1 MTPSKPA
8 QDFTH
13 TVVCFSDANARQ
25 NFYNIKDAVT
35 YANSLL
41 RQGKKCKIYAYRQP
55 MRPVDYAAARL
66 ERDGR
71 L

>member
-1 MTPSKPA
+1 MNEKA
-8 QDFTH
+8 DFTH
-13 TVVCFSDANARQ
+13 TVVCFSDANARRH
-25 NFYNIKDAVT
+25 FTSISDAVD
-35 YANSLL
+35 YANGLL
-41 RQGKKCKIYAYRQP
+41 RQQKKCKIYAYRQP

>member
-1 MTPSKPA
+1 MSPA
-8 QDFTH
+8 NPTQDFTH
-13 TVVCFSDANARQ
+13 TVVCFSDGNARQ
-25 NFYNIKDAVT
+25 
-35 YANSLL
+35 
-41 RQGKKCKIYAYRQP
+41 KKCKIYAYRQP